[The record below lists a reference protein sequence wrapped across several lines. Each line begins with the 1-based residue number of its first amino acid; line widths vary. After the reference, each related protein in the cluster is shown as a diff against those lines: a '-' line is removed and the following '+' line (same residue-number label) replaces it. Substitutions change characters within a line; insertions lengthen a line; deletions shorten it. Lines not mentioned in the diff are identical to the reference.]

1 MGGSSTKIEYN
12 KFTCNNKV
20 KVRDKPLSFKK
31 LTHIKCIFM
40 SQDSYNSRNH
50 IPRETLVLEFNS
62 TIATLDNDIEQK
74 IFETYQKLNEITSS
88 SIDIKVLNPIYIAF
102 SRKLEYSS
110 SVFDDPNL
118 KQIVIDKPNGNTTFA
133 ISSYIASYFAT
144 SPNPILEKKYK
155 NLPSNSYEFRNGT
168 IIVLMYFPFL
178 TNQYK
183 YITNFTDIINS
194 STFLVTT
201 IMNTEFNGLP
211 DVNTFDEAKIR
222 KNLIEKQ
229 GKTQEE
235 VNYFINKLKIGDKK
249 NFRYSDDLIYL
260 CNEGGCI
267 SDVGEDFTILLPTL
281 STTDSDN
288 DNSAIDKSPFLPTKC
303 ISQTLRY
310 QCGVINADKE
320 NRSLFDV
327 MKSPELIDYLTQ
339 NLKNYIINEE
349 CIRSKSNDKKFKEFC
364 KKNSSENPNYQ
375 QTPIDIINNTL
386 SYQLRNQFS
395 SDFNEKENN
404 KAKQLNHYSKDY
416 SINIIKELMFLRS
429 RYPGIQEI
437 VFPLYKYTGDNK
449 NTIDPPWGQLFLTRG
464 HIIDYNESI
473 EINIKK
479 YSLNNEYFLMMNDS
493 GQIYVKKHD
502 TDEIYYY
509 LNINVIS
516 NPLYMKFTTNIS
528 ITFRDPDTN
537 NVYPKTVSDPEIKI
551 IMKDEI
557 HKEPFNLYLNNE
569 GKLRVYSN
577 GFLDATDQSFINY
590 IDNKIGE
597 YIVNKNDPNYNNKT
611 GVFNRF
617 NKLDTQK
624 LATYNQDDKPLYLFK

>member
-1 MGGSSTKIEYN
+1 
-12 KFTCNNKV
+12 
-20 KVRDKPLSFKK
+20 
-31 LTHIKCIFM
+31 
-40 SQDSYNSRNH
+40 
-50 IPRETLVLEFNS
+50 
-62 TIATLDNDIEQK
+62 
-74 IFETYQKLNEITSS
+74 
-88 SIDIKVLNPIYIAF
+88 
-102 SRKLEYSS
+102 
-110 SVFDDPNL
+110 
-118 KQIVIDKPNGNTTFA
+118 
-133 ISSYIASYFAT
+133 
-144 SPNPILEKKYK
+144 
-155 NLPSNSYEFRNGT
+155 
-168 IIVLMYFPFL
+168 MYFPFL

-235 VNYFINKLKIGDKK
+235 VNYFINKLKIGDRK

-260 CNEGGCI
+260 CNDGGCI

-349 CIRSKSNDKKFKEFC
+349 CIRSKSNDIKFKEFC

-437 VFPLYKYTGDNK
+437 VFPLYKYTGNNK

-493 GQIYVKKHD
+493 GQIYVKKYD